1 MAVLRLQIHFTT
13 SFPGIPKKST
23 PATETTI
30 QVMSLWNEITWKWL
44 SGGWPRARDY
54 RKTRSFRWLDLKVS
68 CTHGDQTQHP
78 GGRWSCFYQVL
89 HAVTGMIYRILEYF
103 SLKLQLDSLG
113 WFDLI
118 IFFLPA
124 HAHCTVWNTKKSRQ
138 YSYEVLYTK
147 LFCLNKVFNIKIII
161 KFAYQNVFIRVKK
174 SFLKTKTS
182 TC

>member
-78 GGRWSCFYQVL
+78 GGRWVCFYPVL
-89 HAVTGMIYRILEYF
+89 HAVTGMIYRILECF
-103 SLKLQLDSLG
+103 SLKFAIRFS
-113 WFDLI
+113 WVIYFKCFDLI

-124 HAHCTVWNTKKSRQ
+124 HAHRTVWNTQKKPTILIWSSV
-138 YSYEVLYTK
+138 Y
-147 LFCLNKVFNIKIII
+147 KIIL
-161 KFAYQNVFIRVKK
+161 
-174 SFLKTKTS
+174 S
-182 TC
+182 